1 MRKFIVAA
9 LLTLSAAC
17 SFAQESKPVEGRSN
31 LGAMMFVAPEPA
43 IMIAT
48 YDAHDNPDV
57 MMAAWGCQCG
67 GEKVMIHLSDHQTT
81 DNLRLKKA
89 FTLSF
94 ATKATVAE
102 SDYFGEVSA
111 REVKDKVAR
120 AGFTAHKAP
129 NVDAPIIDQYPVTLE
144 CVVES
149 FENGVLVGRVV
160 NTSATKN
167 VLDADGNIDWGKLQ
181 PVAFDPLSNTYRV
194 IGDVV
199 GHAWKSGDKFK

>member
-1 MRKFIVAA
+1 MRKTLLAA
-9 LLTLSAAC
+9 LLMMSVGC
-17 SFAQESKPVEGRSN
+17 VWAQEPKPVTGRSN
-31 LGAMMFVAPEPA
+31 FGAMMFVAPEPV

-48 YDAHDNPDV
+48 YDKDDNPDV
-57 MMAAWGCQCG
+57 MMAVWGCQCAG
-67 GEKVMIHLSDHQTT
+67 DKVMINLSEHQTT

-89 FTLSF
+89 FTMSF
-94 ATKATVAE
+94 ATKSTVAE

-111 REVKDKVAR
+111 RDEKDKVAR
-120 AGFTAHKAP
+120 AGFTAHKSP
-129 NVDAPIIDQYPVTLE
+129 NVDAPIIDQYPVALE

-149 FENGVLVGRVV
+149 FDNGLLIGRVV
-160 NTSATKN
+160 NTSASKD

-181 PVAFDPLSNTYRV
+181 PVAFDPVSNTYRV